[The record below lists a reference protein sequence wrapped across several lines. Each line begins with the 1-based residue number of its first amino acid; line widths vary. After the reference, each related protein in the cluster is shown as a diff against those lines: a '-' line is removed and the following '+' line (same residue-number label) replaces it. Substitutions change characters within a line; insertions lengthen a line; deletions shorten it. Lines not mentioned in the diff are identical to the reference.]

1 MSLHDIFPSLLR
13 LLRSSF
19 FSGLKRGAC
28 GHCKLSIFSGPRL
41 SIFPFFFFFFL
52 LFAVLLSVQP
62 LCSPGGALLF
72 GCALSPGLLWYV
84 SPLPVY
90 IFRFER
96 YHRLLIQPV
105 VLPLLALLVFTGGVG
120 PRQEKARCR
129 LPASCARELRSV
141 SDDCMYHV
149 RALNVRNINRRFLTT
164 IRQRRLQELSF
175 VPIADGAFCCSF
187 SPFCS
192 PFCCP
197 FCSPF
202 CRLFYFPV
210 CCPFSSFLK
219 HKIHFRNR
227 NCIQPK

>member
-1 MSLHDIFPSLLR
+1 VDDDNDGADDAEHDDDHDANADADADDDDDNDVVDDDDDDDDNDDADDDENDHDADDEEDEDNEYTDDGNVTRLTTCPSMISFR
-13 LLRSSF
+13 LFCACCALPF

-41 SIFPFFFFFFL
+41 SIFPFFFFFLF
-52 LFAVLLSVQP
+52 FAVLLSLQP

-72 GCALSPGLLWYV
+72 GCALSPGLLWCV

-129 LPASCARELRSV
+129 LPASCAGELRSV

-149 RALNVRNINRRFLTT
+149 RALNVRNIN
-164 IRQRRLQELSF
+164 
-175 VPIADGAFCCSF
+175 
-187 SPFCS
+187 
-192 PFCCP
+192 
-197 FCSPF
+197 
-202 CRLFYFPV
+202 
-210 CCPFSSFLK
+210 
-219 HKIHFRNR
+219 
-227 NCIQPK
+227 